1 MSSSRNLP
9 KQKASSPFVR
19 PELPSESSEGYLD
32 LSIPK
37 NSSLQSPG
45 GEEAKPQ
52 NDCAGE
58 QLLSDIFGDDIL
70 KTKQANKN
78 TNMNRRKVTKKKD
91 ETKCKSDKK

>member
-1 MSSSRNLP
+1 MSSSRNVP
-9 KQKASSPFVR
+9 KQKATSRIVR
-19 PELPSESSEGYLD
+19 PELPSEGSEGYLD

-52 NDCAGE
+52 NDSAGV
-58 QLLSDIFGDDIL
+58 QFLSDIFGDDIL
-70 KTKQANKN
+70 TTKQASKN